1 LRIQSFIL
9 DFLISNGGRKR
20 FKMLYFDIQ
29 EYKSRI
35 EKTKK
40 RMAAEGIDVLFISQP
55 ANMNYLTGYDG
66 WSFYVHQ
73 GIIVSIDQ
81 EEPIWIGRAMDANG
95 ARLTTFLKDENIFSY
110 SDDYVQ
116 SKIKH
121 PMQVV
126 ADIIKERGW
135 VEKSIAVEMDQF
147 YFTHRCFIE
156 LEKVLPEANFKDG
169 NILVNKIRLIKSD
182 REIEFM
188 KKAGKIAEK
197 VMKAGIN
204 AVNAG
209 VRECDAAAEI
219 SYAQIKGTEEFGGD
233 YPAIVPL
240 MMAGEGTST
249 PHLTWSDRK
258 FQNNEAV
265 LLELSG
271 VYKHYHA
278 PIARTIYL
286 GEPPKL
292 MRDTVDVVID
302 GLSKTLEFI
311 KPGITC
317 EEVEAKWREAISH
330 STVVKESRLGY
341 SIGLNY
347 PPDWGEQTVSLRP
360 GDKTVLQPNMAL
372 HIIPGI
378 WYKEVGFEVDASVR
392 ITENGYESLYN
403 FPIELFIKK

>member
-1 LRIQSFIL
+1 
-9 DFLISNGGRKR
+9 
-20 FKMLYFDIQ
+20 MYYFDIQ
-29 EYKSRI
+29 EYKDRI
-35 EKTKK
+35 QKTKK
-40 RMAAEGIDVLFISQP
+40 SMEAEKIDVLFISQP

-73 GIIVSIDQ
+73 GIIISLVQD
-81 EEPIWIGRAMDANG
+81 EPIWIGRGMDASG
-95 ARLTTFLKDENIFSY
+95 AKLTTFLKEGNILSY

-116 SKIKH
+116 SKTKH

-126 ADIIKERGW
+126 AEIIKKKGW
-135 VEKSIAVEMDQF
+135 AEKTIAVEMDQF
-147 YFTHRCFIE
+147 YFTHRCYVE
-156 LEKVLPEANFKDG
+156 LEKALPEARFVDG
-169 NILVNKIRLIKSD
+169 NILVNKVRLVKSD
-182 REIEFM
+182 QEIEFM

-197 VMKAGIN
+197 VMETGID
-204 AVNAG
+204 AVNVG
-209 VRECDAAAEI
+209 VRECDAAAKI
-219 SYAQIKGTEEFGGD
+219 SYAQIKGTEEYGGD

-240 MMAGEGTST
+240 MMAGEGTSA

-258 FQNNEAV
+258 FQENEAV

-286 GEPPKL
+286 GTPPKL
-292 MRDTVDVVID
+292 MKETAEIVMD
-302 GLSKTLEFI
+302 GLNKTLAFI

-317 EEVEAKWREAISH
+317 EAIEAKWRDAISH

-347 PPDWGEQTVSLRP
+347 PPDWGEQTLSLRP
-360 GDKTVLQPNMAL
+360 GDRTVLQPNMAF

-378 WYKEVGFEVDASVR
+378 WYKEVGFEVDASIR
-392 ITENGYESLYN
+392 ITENGYESLYD